1 MKKVRDFCR
10 NERGNA
16 SMQTVLIMAVGALI
30 LISLRGLFNH
40 VSPTVKGHIASVLSG
55 NPATVRPTTSQ
66 GTPSRTT
73 GGLPNEAERS
83 DSNEPEGTASG
94 SQGEATGGLPA
105 APSEKDEK
113 GMMSEVREK
122 LPKLVTDFAERY
134 RKEYAQELQRHLELT
149 LPSEAA
155 EFTALIDEVRDKLA
169 QSTPGSEMADK
180 LEKQLAG
187 LIKLKD
193 EDLKAIADTIQG
205 EVDNQTAL
213 TPVLGS
219 LGRAIGFDQ
228 MINHDAKNQALGR
241 NPNATPEEL
250 YNAWKETFKISGGMF
265 VDALIDKVTSGG
277 ANKERVSQAL
287 NRLDVQIG
295 IGLAA
300 DRASEAVAERLFP
313 VVNDFSH
320 WLYDNGYS
328 DRPPRFPRDWQPPK
342 K

>member
-1 MKKVRDFCR
+1 MKTVCKFCR
-10 NERGNA
+10 SEHGNA

-40 VSPTVKGHIASVLSG
+40 VSPTVKGHIAAVLAG
-55 NPATVRPTTSQ
+55 NPGTIRPTAPQ
-66 GTPSRTT
+66 RTPSGTT
-73 GGLPNEAERS
+73 GSLPNQEEGS
-83 DSNEPEGTASG
+83 DSTKPEDAAAGDHEQAIG
-94 SQGEATGGLPA
+94 NLPA
-105 APSEKDEK
+105 APPQKDEK
-113 GMMSEVREK
+113 GTMSEVREK
-122 LPKLVTDFAERY
+122 LPKLVADFAERY

-149 LPSEAA
+149 FPNEAA
-155 EFTALIDEVRDKLA
+155 EFAALIDEVKEKLA
-169 QSTPGSEMADK
+169 QSVPGSEMAEK
-180 LEKQLAG
+180 LENQLAG

-228 MINHDAKNQALGR
+228 MISQDAKSQALGR

-265 VDALIDKVTSGG
+265 VDALIDKATGG
-277 ANKERVSQAL
+277 GTKGGRVSQAL

-300 DRASEAVAERLFP
+300 DRASEAMAERLFP

-328 DRPPRFPRDWQPPK
+328 DRPPRFPRDWQPLK